1 MWYTVAFIAGAFLGV
16 MVMAVLASAT
26 LDKLEWENAHLSRI
40 LSNTQKN
47 GEEHFTPERAQN

>member
-1 MWYTVAFIAGAFLGV
+1 MWYTVVFIAGAFLGV

-40 LSNTQKN
+40 IHDQ
-47 GEEHFTPERAQN
+47 ERTAAQRYSREKVA